1 MPGRRDFLMDYVRFG
16 KTNVQIS
23 RIGFGGAPAGL
34 KNYLHA
40 FDPAKEGDKKGI
52 MEAIH
57 KAIELGINYFD
68 TAPAYGDGQG
78 EEIFGDALQGVEPGK
93 IFLAT
98 KISVGDKDDV
108 RGSMEASLKRL
119 RRDSIDLIQIH
130 GTSFS
135 DEEVKFILRDGGML
149 DEIYR
154 LKEEGLVKFIGFT
167 SEDQNPAVYRFIQ
180 SGRFDVMQVC
190 YNLIFQHPYD
200 PVRKSGSLYEAK
212 KVDMGIAT
220 MRPATSMIFRKW
232 IEKVNPD
239 NTFDYTGALIQ
250 FVLSNPLIEVV
261 IIGMRSVKRVV
272 QNIEIY
278 NNTSGRIDIGE
289 LHHRFV

>member
-1 MPGRRDFLMDYVRFG
+1 MDYVRFG
-16 KTNVQIS
+16 KTNVQVS

-52 MEAIH
+52 IEAIH

-78 EEIFGDALQGVEPGK
+78 EEIFGDALQGVEPEK

-180 SGRFDVMQVC
+180 SGRFDMMQIC

>member
-1 MPGRRDFLMDYVRFG
+1 MDYVRFG
-16 KTNVQIS
+16 KTNVQVS

-52 MEAIH
+52 IEAIH

-68 TAPAYGDGQG
+68 TAHAYGDGQG
-78 EEIFGDALQGVEPGK
+78 EEIFGDALQGVEPEK

-180 SGRFDVMQVC
+180 SGRFDMMQIC

-278 NNTSGRIDIGE
+278 NNTLGRIDIGE

>member
-1 MPGRRDFLMDYVRFG
+1 MDYVRFG
-16 KTNVQIS
+16 KTNVQVS

-40 FDPAKEGDKKGI
+40 FDPAKEGDRKGI
-52 MEAIH
+52 IEAIH

-78 EEIFGDALQGVEPGK
+78 EEIFGDALQGVEPEK

-98 KISVGDKDDV
+98 KMSVGDKDDV

-135 DEEVKFILRDGGML
+135 DEEIKFILRDGGML

-167 SEDQNPAVYRFIQ
+167 SEDQNPPVYRFIR

-220 MRPATSMIFRKW
+220 MRPTTSMIFRKW
-232 IEKVNPD
+232 IEKANPN

-250 FVLSNPLIEVV
+250 FVLSNPLIDVV
-261 IIGMRSVKRVV
+261 LIGMRSPERVLK
-272 QNIEIY
+272 NIKIY
-278 NNTSGRIDIGE
+278 MDTSGRIDIDD
-289 LHHRFV
+289 LHNRFV

>member
-1 MPGRRDFLMDYVRFG
+1 MEYVRLG
-16 KTNVQIS
+16 KTNAKVS
-23 RIGFGGAPAGL
+23 KIGFGGAPAGL

-40 FDPAKEGDKKGI
+40 FDPAKEEDRKGI
-52 MEAIH
+52 IEAIH

-78 EEIFGDALQGVEPGK
+78 EEIFGEALQGVEPGK

-98 KISVGDKDDV
+98 KMSVGDKDHI
-108 RGSMEASLKRL
+108 RSSIEASLRGLKRESL
-119 RRDSIDLIQIH
+119 DLVQIH
-130 GTSFS
+130 GTSYS
-135 DEEVKFILRDGGML
+135 DEEAEFILKDGGML
-149 DEIYR
+149 DEMYR

-167 SEDQNPAVYRFIQ
+167 SEDQNPPVYRFIR

-220 MRPATSMIFRKW
+220 MRPTTSMIFRKW
-232 IEKVNPD
+232 IEKANPN

-250 FVLSNPLIEVV
+250 FVLSNPLIDVV
-261 IIGMRSVKRVV
+261 LIGMRSPERVLK
-272 QNIEIY
+272 NIKIY
-278 NNTSGRIDIGE
+278 MDTSGRIDIDD
-289 LHHRFV
+289 LHNRFV